1 MDKTF
6 WIYCTKKILHELV
19 NDDSVSVWCFL
30 LRSGS
35 DLFEKL
41 QPGFKGKKRRLPE
54 NGSGA
59 YIVRLHNSN
68 KKVSIS

>member
-1 MDKTF
+1 MM
-6 WIYCTKKILHELV
+6 ILYLSGV
-19 NDDSVSVWCFL
+19 FYYDLDPTYLKNYNPDS
-30 LRSGS
+30 
-35 DLFEKL
+35 KA
-41 QPGFKGKKRRLPE
+41 KKRRLPE